1 MYKKK
6 SLFVTFEG
14 IEGSGKSYQSLKLY
28 KNLTKKNIPVIL
40 TREPGGT
47 TTGERIR
54 AILLDIE
61 EKEMTAMTELLL
73 IFAARRQHIEQVIEP
88 ALASGIWVIS
98 DRFTD
103 SSYAY
108 QGGGRQLGEHSVA
121 ELEGYVLGDFSPDLT
136 IILDLDVSTGLA
148 RASAGI
154 DADRFETEQRDFF
167 ERVRQVFLDRASG
180 DNYRVI
186 DTSQTI
192 DQVHAEIRQVIG
204 AFCHEV

>member
-1 MYKKK
+1 MNRGR
-6 SLFVTFEG
+6 FIT
-14 IEGSGKSYQSLKLY
+14 IEGVEGTGKST
-28 KNLTKKNIPVIL
+28 NLALMKTLIKERGYEVL
-40 TREPGGT
+40 VTREPGGT
-47 TTGERIR
+47 SIGERVR
-54 AILLDIE
+54 AILLDME

-73 IFAARRQHIEQVIEP
+73 IFAARCQHVEKVIEP

-136 IILDLDVSTGLA
+136 IILDLDVSTGLD
-148 RASAGI
+148 RALAGI
-154 DADRFETEQRDFF
+154 EADRFETEQRDFF

-192 DQVHAEIRQVIG
+192 DQVQAEIRQVIG
-204 AFCHEV
+204 AFCLEV

>member
-1 MYKKK
+1 MNRGR
-6 SLFVTFEG
+6 FIT
-14 IEGSGKSYQSLKLY
+14 IEGVEGTGKST
-28 KNLTKKNIPVIL
+28 NLALMKTLIKERGYEVL
-40 TREPGGT
+40 VTREPGGT
-47 TTGERIR
+47 SIGERVR
-54 AILLDIE
+54 AILLDME

-73 IFAARRQHIEQVIEP
+73 IFAARCQHVEKVIEP

-136 IILDLDVSTGLA
+136 IILDLDVSTGLD
-148 RASAGI
+148 RALAGI
-154 DADRFETEQRDFF
+154 EADRFETEQRDFF